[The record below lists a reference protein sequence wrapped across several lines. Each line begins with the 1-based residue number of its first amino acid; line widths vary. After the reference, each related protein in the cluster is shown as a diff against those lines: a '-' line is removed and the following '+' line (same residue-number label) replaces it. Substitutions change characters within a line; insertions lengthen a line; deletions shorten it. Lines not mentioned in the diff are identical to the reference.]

1 MNNNNIPS
9 IEPIEVKHY
18 NYKQSKFEVA
28 DKLPFRSII
37 CASSQGGKGILLQ
50 NLILKIY
57 KGAFERI
64 YIFSPTASVD
74 DNWIPV
80 KKYIS
85 DTLKVDNDKEQYLYD
100 DYNPSALQ
108 KIIDT
113 QHKVI
118 EYQKK
123 QKIKDLFSIL
133 IVIDDF
139 AEDIRFMKYSQILH
153 GLYTK
158 SRHNAISVLT
168 SVQKYNA
175 VAPIIRLNSSSLY
188 IFKLRNMREVDAFI
202 EENSAMVDKKRL
214 YEMYQQAVNFK
225 PYSFFFIKLRS
236 QDINDMFYIN
246 LEQVFKLDDDEDT

>member
-1 MNNNNIPS
+1 MSNIPT
-9 IEPIEVKHY
+9 IEPIEPKSY
-18 NYKQSKFEVA
+18 EYKQSQYEVA

-57 KGAFERI
+57 RNCFERI

-74 DNWIPV
+74 DIWLPV

-85 DTLKVDNDKEQYLYD
+85 EHLKVDNEKEQYLFD

-108 KIIDT
+108 KIIET
-113 QHKVI
+113 QHKIV
-118 EYQKK
+118 EFQKK
-123 QKIKDLFSIL
+123 KKQHHLFSIL
-133 IVIDDF
+133 ICIDDF
-139 AEDIRFMKYSQILH
+139 AEDVRFMKYSQMLH

-188 IFKLRNMREVDAFI
+188 IFKLRNMKEVEAFL

-214 YEMYQQAVNFK
+214 YDMYQQAVNYK

-236 QDINDMFYIN
+236 QDINNMFYIN
-246 LEQVFKLDDDEDT
+246 LEKRFEIEDDVN

>member
-1 MNNNNIPS
+1 MSDIPT

-18 NYKQSKFEVA
+18 NYKQSKYEVA

-57 KGAFERI
+57 RDCFQRV
-64 YIFSPTASVD
+64 YLFSPTASVD

-80 KKYIS
+80 KRYIT
-85 DTLKVDNDKEQYLYD
+85 DVLKVDDSKEKYIFD
-100 DYNPSALQ
+100 DYDPDALL

-118 EYQKK
+118 EFQKK
-123 QKIKDLFSIL
+123 NKIKDLYSIL
-133 IVIDDF
+133 IVIDDM
-139 AEDIRFMKYSQILH
+139 AEDQRFMKYSKILH

-188 IFKLRNMREVDAFI
+188 IFKLRNMKEVDAFI

-236 QDINDMFYIN
+236 QDINNMFYIG
-246 LEQVFKLDDDEDT
+246 LEHVFKIDAEERV